1 MNGPRTAMWLLVAG
15 TMLGGGGMMLSAFSG
30 DWPWSAAFLG
40 LTAAC
45 VVLAVHCVRMGG
57 VDDEEEEETE
67 EAQEEPRE
75 MIGA

>member
-1 MNGPRTAMWLLVAG
+1 MNGPRAAMWLLVAG
-15 TMLGGGGMMLSAFSG
+15 TLLGGGGMMLSAFSG

-57 VDDEEEEETE
+57 VDEEEPE
-67 EAQEEPRE
+67 EAAQEPEPKE